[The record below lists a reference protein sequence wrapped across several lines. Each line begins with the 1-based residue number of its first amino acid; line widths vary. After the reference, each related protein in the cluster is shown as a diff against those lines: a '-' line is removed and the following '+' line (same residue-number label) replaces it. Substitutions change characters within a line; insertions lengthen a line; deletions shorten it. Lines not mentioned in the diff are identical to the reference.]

1 MQTIREQLFHRPLT
15 LVLGGTGT
23 AGHQV
28 AQRLWDSGCPIRI
41 GSRFADP
48 PFDWRA
54 RRTWR
59 PALRNVQAVYLGFH
73 PGRGG
78 LPAERVLPD
87 FIDLAIASGVSRI
100 VLVSRP
106 DELHARRCER
116 TIRAAGIDWTIIR
129 TPRVGGAPP
138 PAPGGIA
145 CLAVEALTR
154 AGRSE
159 RLLELDANCAETGC
173 REIPGVAC

>member
-15 LVLGGTGT
+15 LLLGGTGT
-23 AGHQV
+23 AGHEV
-28 AQRLWDSGCPIRI
+28 AQRLWDAGCPIRI
-41 GSRFADP
+41 GARFADP
-48 PFDWRA
+48 PFDWRD
-54 RRTWR
+54 RTSWR

-73 PGRGG
+73 PGRSG

-87 FIDLAIASGVSRI
+87 FVDLAIATGVSRI

-116 TIRAAGIDWTIIR
+116 AIREAGVDWTIIR
-129 TPRVGGAPP
+129 VPRAGADGAPP
-138 PAPGGIA
+138 GAAGGIA

-154 AGRSE
+154 TGRSE
-159 RLLELDANCAETGC
+159 RLHELAADCAGLGAAG
-173 REIPGVAC
+173 IAC